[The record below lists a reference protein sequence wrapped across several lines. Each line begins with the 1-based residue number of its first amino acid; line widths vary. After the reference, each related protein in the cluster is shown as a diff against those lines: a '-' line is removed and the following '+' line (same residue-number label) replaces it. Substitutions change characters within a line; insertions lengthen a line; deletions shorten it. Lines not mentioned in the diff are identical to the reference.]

1 MIRAL
6 ALAATMLTGFSGLVY
21 EVAWQ
26 RYLAVLL
33 GAHSEATAA
42 VLAIFLGGLALGYSL
57 FGRLT
62 GVRMRASARTG
73 AAPRLLRFYGAVEAG
88 IGLYALGFPTLFGVA
103 QRLSLWAPG
112 GHAGAAFGF
121 DLVLTALLL
130 LPPTV
135 LMGGTIPV
143 LTQALAGSLAEATR
157 VHAWVYGFNTIG
169 AFTGALAG
177 GFVLLPWLGLDG
189 VLYAMAGVNLL
200 AGVAFVGL
208 DAWAR
213 GGLPAPLDVGTAA
226 APLPPTAAG
235 RSFLGYAA
243 VAFLAGF
250 AMMCVQTVLNRVGAL
265 SFGASHFTFAMVVAV
280 FVLCIGLGSLGV
292 SALPRV
298 PPLLVVGSQWLL
310 VFLLGALYLG
320 LEDAPYWAHV
330 LRTLFRDMD
339 VNFYPYHGMAFL
351 GMLAVLAIP
360 IGLSGALLPLLF
372 HQLQREMGDLG
383 GVAGRLYSWNTLG
396 SLLGAVLGG
405 YALLFWLDLHQ
416 VYRVALGALA
426 VGATLLT
433 VQVLRVSW
441 VAAGSL
447 AAGALTLLLLFPP
460 WSADHLSVGLFR
472 SRRPEPFSYAGPRKF
487 FVHQLGIKVIFH
499 RDDPTSTVVVK
510 EWHPGPGEVTRA
522 IVTNGKTDG
531 DLFIDYPTMAMA
543 ALLPSLLAEKF
554 ERAFVIGYGTGV
566 TVGELAAL
574 DRSQE
579 VTVAEIS
586 SGVLEAAPLFDY
598 GNQNASKNPKVHI
611 VRSDAYRALLR
622 SEGPFDVIASEP
634 SNPWVTGVEMLYSEE
649 FLRAA
654 RDRLAPGGVYA
665 QWYHNYEVDKQTVEL
680 VLRTYRAVFDHVA
693 VWYTIGPDLLLLG
706 FRSPE
711 HALDVER
718 IRERFA
724 QPDFRRG
731 FARVGITSV
740 EALLAHEVLP
750 LDVLQAA
757 ELPGP
762 IHTLRHPLLSD
773 LAARAFFVGR
783 PAEMPRFASAACA
796 AIGTRNSLL
805 RRYSGLADGP
815 VPEALLTTL
824 AHETCRMA
832 RPIECTT
839 ILARGLADHPDRD
852 LRSLAIT
859 GSGSQL
865 AEIVSDENVHR
876 LAELYVDGRRSQRG
890 EGDPLTEAT
899 RLTES
904 FARFYVHA
912 LPFDRSVLA
921 QAWARCTRPDQV
933 EPCRAGRQRA
943 RELMGPSS

>member
-6 ALAATMLTGFSGLVY
+6 ALAVTVLTGFSGLVY

-62 GVRMRASARTG
+62 RVRMRASART
-73 AAPRLLRFYGAVEAG
+73 
-88 IGLYALGFPTLFGVA
+88 
-103 QRLSLWAPG
+103 
-112 GHAGAAFGF
+112 GAAFGF

-213 GGLPAPLDVGTAA
+213 GGLLAPLDAGTAA
-226 APLPPTAAG
+226 PLLPAAAG

-280 FVLCIGLGSLGV
+280 FVLCIALGSLGV

-310 VFLLGALYLG
+310 VLLLGALYFG

-330 LRTLFRDMD
+330 LRTLFRDMN

-372 HQLQREMGDLG
+372 HHLQREMGDLG

-447 AAGALTLLLLFPP
+447 AAGAIALLLLFPP
-460 WSADHLSVGLFR
+460 WSADHLSAGLFR
-472 SRRPEPFSYAGPRKF
+472 IRTPEPLSYDGPRKF
-487 FVHQLGIKVIFH
+487 FDALQRAKVIFH
-499 RDDPTSTVVVK
+499 RDDPTSTIVVK
-510 EWHPGPGEVTRA
+510 ESQRGPGEVSRA
-522 IVTNGKTDG
+522 IVTNGKPDG
-531 DLFIDYPTMAMA
+531 DLVGDYPTMAML
-543 ALLPSLLAEKF
+543 ALLPALLAEKF

-566 TVGELAAL
+566 ATGELAAL
-574 DRSQE
+574 EESRE

-586 SGVLEAAPLFDY
+586 SGVLEAAPLFDHA
-598 GNQNASKNPKVHI
+598 NQNASKNPKVHI
-611 VRSDAYRALLR
+611 VRSDA
-622 SEGPFDVIASEP
+622 
-634 SNPWVTGVEMLYSEE
+634 
-649 FLRAA
+649 
-654 RDRLAPGGVYA
+654 
-665 QWYHNYEVDKQTVEL
+665 
-680 VLRTYRAVFDHVA
+680 
-693 VWYTIGPDLLLLG
+693 
-706 FRSPE
+706 
-711 HALDVER
+711 
-718 IRERFA
+718 
-724 QPDFRRG
+724 
-731 FARVGITSV
+731 
-740 EALLAHEVLP
+740 
-750 LDVLQAA
+750 
-757 ELPGP
+757 
-762 IHTLRHPLLSD
+762 
-773 LAARAFFVGR
+773 
-783 PAEMPRFASAACA
+783 
-796 AIGTRNSLL
+796 
-805 RRYSGLADGP
+805 
-815 VPEALLTTL
+815 
-824 AHETCRMA
+824 
-832 RPIECTT
+832 
-839 ILARGLADHPDRD
+839 
-852 LRSLAIT
+852 
-859 GSGSQL
+859 
-865 AEIVSDENVHR
+865 
-876 LAELYVDGRRSQRG
+876 
-890 EGDPLTEAT
+890 
-899 RLTES
+899 
-904 FARFYVHA
+904 
-912 LPFDRSVLA
+912 
-921 QAWARCTRPDQV
+921 
-933 EPCRAGRQRA
+933 
-943 RELMGPSS
+943 